1 MTREC
6 EPLPDPIPLGIQ
18 FPASNAVGSQQA
30 GADGVTDGKKP
41 HVLSIDERT
50 REIYR
55 THDRGGW
62 QPSVQR
68 VRDVNA
74 AWVRGG
80 LNRRQDGLRVLQYIY
95 DAGSGGGAGM
105 NRFAEF
111 EVGSD

>member
-1 MTREC
+1 MRTS
-6 EPLPDPIPLGIQ
+6 PGSDPPKIQ
-18 FPASNAVGSQQA
+18 FPSSNAVDSQQA
-30 GADGVTDGKKP
+30 GADVVTDGKKLQ
-41 HVLSIDERT
+41 VLFIDEGT
-50 REIYR
+50 REIYS

-80 LNRRQDGLRVLQYIY
+80 LNRRHDGLRVLQYIY